1 MTNLFIRSCCCADE
15 RRVFIM
21 IPTSLIPI
29 RTVTISGSE
38 LSNQKSVLKNP
49 FQGETINTSVFNGKS
64 VICVM
69 KQTGELLHISF
80 SKRICG
86 EKPSAICDTVS
97 ETQNA
102 SHPIP
107 SFCYTGRII
116 IRSRLFSYWCFDS
129 STYTSSGQAYEIPE
143 NG

>member
-15 RRVFIM
+15 RRGFIM
-21 IPTSLIPI
+21 IPTSFI
-29 RTVTISGSE
+29 RIRAFQPE
-38 LSNQKSVLKNP
+38 ICVLKKP